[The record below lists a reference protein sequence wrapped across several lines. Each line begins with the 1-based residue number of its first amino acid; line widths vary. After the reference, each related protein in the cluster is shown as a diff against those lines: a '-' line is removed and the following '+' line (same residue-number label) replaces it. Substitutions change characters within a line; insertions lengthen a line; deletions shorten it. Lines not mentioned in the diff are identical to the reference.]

1 MICFRVGFRGGFAA
15 LNPHDESIFSE
26 ISLNLPLIHKA
37 KKFKVIF
44 DYTKL
49 PLVLTGVF
57 LLLYFSETLWRWDNL
72 IYDTY
77 LRYQTQSPPDD
88 IIIVAVDEMSLSQL
102 GRWPW
107 SRQIHAQLVNIL
119 SQAGAKVIALDVIF
133 AEANQ
138 LDQASDR
145 ALVNA
150 IRASKR
156 VVLPVFIEQIQ
167 AGGQLIETL
176 PMSPLIDASAGLGQ
190 VHVDIDAD
198 GITRRTFLYQGLG
211 NAHWPH
217 LALEVLRVIH
227 HRLASSESHARRSQ
241 DEATSVMTIKRD
253 QQILIPFAGPPGHF
267 HQISYAQVLSG
278 QFPTEFF
285 QDKIILV
292 GATAVGL
299 GDVFPT
305 PMSGLSSTMS
315 GVEINANIIQAV
327 RSQHSIKIIP
337 IAWFFILS
345 LIFVLLPA
353 FLFPRTTPGSAII
366 LIIILLTSSIVL
378 VYALLQLFHYW
389 FPPSV
394 VLLTLGSSYP
404 VWSWW
409 RLNNALRYLNNE
421 LQNLKFEKELLPWS
435 SSRLSMEHMEF
446 IRHLLPVKA
455 WILIDNKANI
465 RLQWGDINQLCHDR
479 KRSLQLHNIFW
490 MDGEIRGTTW
500 RLGVHWQGKYL
511 PDAEQLKLT
520 QDLFTELIGEF
531 RFTQKLFGEKIQK
544 KIQEV
549 QQLATQVR
557 LIRQYVLQSMEQ
569 MADGVI
575 VVSVTGEIEM
585 ANKQVGRYLFG
596 NENYPLKNQAIQP
609 ILTQAIAEFDQDLY
623 QVFTAVLLKNEA
635 IQFSVKSKTHTD
647 LLIHFSPLQLSDVTA
662 RGIIINLSDISGIK
676 AHERNRTEMLNFLS
690 HDLRA
695 PIVSLLALVEM
706 AKQDPVDLN
715 MLIQRMENYAHKT
728 LELAETFVQVNRI
741 ESGESIALQSVNLD
755 GIIYNAMDQLWAQA
769 KTKNI
774 EFVFNNKAYESEING
789 NAELLERV
797 FVNLFSNAIKYSS
810 SGSTITIDLIL
821 HNHFLRCCVNDQG
834 SGIRE
839 TDLKK
844 IFEKFQRF
852 HHRSH
857 KHEPGL
863 GLGLSFVKAVID
875 RLNAQISVNSTVG
888 EGTQVCML
896 FELYD

>member
-1 MICFRVGFRGGFAA
+1 MTYKAIK
-15 LNPHDESIFSE
+15 LN
-26 ISLNLPLIHKA
+26 
-37 KKFKVIF
+37 VIF
-44 DYTKL
+44 DYIKL
-49 PLVLTGVF
+49 PLVLTGIF

-77 LRYQTQSPPDD
+77 LRYQTQAPPED
-88 IIIVAVDEMSLSQL
+88 IIIVAVDERSLSQL

-107 SRQIHAQLVNIL
+107 SRQVHADLVKVL
-119 SQAGAKVIALDVIF
+119 SQAGAKVIVLDIIF
-133 AEANQ
+133 SEPNQ
-138 LDQASDR
+138 LDKASDR
-145 ALVNA
+145 ALINA

-198 GITRRTFLYQGLG
+198 GIARRTFLYQGLG

-217 LALEVLRVIH
+217 LGLEVLRVIE
-227 HRLASSESHARRSQ
+227 HRLASSASHAGSLQ
-241 DEATSVMTIKRD
+241 NETTSVMTIKRD
-253 QQILIPFAGPPGHF
+253 QQVLIPFAGPPGHF

-278 QFPTEFF
+278 QFPEAFF

-315 GVEINANIIQAV
+315 GVEINANIIQAL
-327 RSQHSIKIIP
+327 RSQHSIKVIP
-337 IAWFFILS
+337 VVWFFILS
-345 LIFVLLPA
+345 LVFVLLPA

-366 LIIILLTSSIVL
+366 LIITLLTSLIVL

-394 VLLTLGSSYP
+394 ALLTLASSYP

-421 LQNLKFEKELLPWS
+421 LQSLKFEKELLPWS
-435 SSRLSMEHMEF
+435 SSRLSMENMEF

-455 WILIDNKANI
+455 WMLMDNKANI
-465 RLQWGDINQLCHDR
+465 RLQWGDINQLCRDG
-479 KRSLQLHNIFW
+479 KRSLQVNNIFW
-490 MDGEIRGTTW
+490 MDGEVRGTTW
-500 RLGVHWQGKYL
+500 RLGVHWQGEYL
-511 PDAEQLKLT
+511 PDAEQLKLM
-520 QDLFTELIGEF
+520 QDLFAELVDEF
-531 RFTQKLFGEKIQK
+531 RFTEKLFGEKIQK

-585 ANKQVGRYLFG
+585 ANKQVGWYLFG
-596 NENYPLKNQAIQP
+596 DENYPLKNQAIQP
-609 ILTQAIAEFDQDLY
+609 ILTQAIADFDQDLY

-635 IQFSVKSKTHTD
+635 IQFPVQSNTHTD
-647 LLIHFSPLQLSDVTA
+647 LLIQFAPLQLSDVTA
-662 RGIIINLSDISGIK
+662 RGIIINLSDISRIK

-715 MLIQRMENYAHKT
+715 MLIQRMESYAHKT

-741 ESGESIALQSVNLD
+741 ESGESIVLQAVNLD
-755 GIIYNAMDQLWAQA
+755 MVIYNAMDQLWAQA

-774 EFVFNNKAYESEING
+774 EFVFNNNACENEING

-810 SGSTITIDLIL
+810 SGSIVTIALTL
-821 HNHFLRCCVNDQG
+821 HDHCLQCCVNDQG
-834 SGIRE
+834 SGIHDA
-839 TDLKK
+839 DLKK

-852 HHRSH
+852 HHSSH
-857 KHEPGL
+857 KNEPGL

-875 RLNAQISVNSTVG
+875 RLNGQITVNSTVG

-896 FELYD
+896 FELCG